1 MSSDSKFL
9 KRFNNLRVKLIF
21 VPLLLLF
28 IAILILASTTY
39 TLVQR
44 NMISEMQRLG
54 LDIADQAL
62 TRIQESNQALR
73 TVDMVLDDK
82 VLGTARTAITNR
94 LMLNNAFLTQM
105 ATDNEVDAIHWYN
118 SDFEIMY
125 SAFEL
130 DLGWVAPPDNP
141 IHGFAA
147 SEQQEW
153 VEEIRQAQ
161 GSDNFYKYGY
171 VKGPLGQIVQV
182 GVLANHIQALTDQF
196 SYQTVVDDLATSA
209 GIVYAAVIDT
219 NRVNIAHS
227 NPDRIGVTLNDDG
240 TIAAAVRG
248 ERYAAE
254 YFYEAGGVTV
264 YDVLLPLII
273 DGQHVGA
280 VNIGLSME
288 NVYGAVREVL
298 IAIVTI
304 GILALILLGGILV
317 AISLGIVNSLKA
329 TQVQLSSMAQGDFST
344 NINPKYLNKQDELGE
359 MARAVEH
366 TQRAIRDVLNEM
378 AQTALSVASTSQ
390 QLSAS
395 TEETSASIQEIASTS
410 NEFASTVEQMN
421 NNSQVMVSSAHQILD
436 STNKGSQGV
445 TDAISSTEEL
455 KGVMNQIANT
465 VENLGRQS
473 QEIGEIVE
481 VITGIA
487 DQTNLLALN
496 AAIEAARAGEHGRGF
511 AVVADEVRNLA
522 EQSAS
527 STTRITDL
535 IQSIQDETQRTILGI
550 NQGVNQAEKNAEI
563 VGVTG
568 ALMNDIIDAVN
579 SIIAQIEELSGGIT
593 EILTGSHE
601 MAATTEEQSASIDS
615 IAHSAQDLSNMSE
628 RLQEMVSQ
636 FKLAQ

>member
-1 MSSDSKFL
+1 MSSSSKFL
-9 KRFNNLRVKLIF
+9 KRFNNLRVKLIA

-28 IAILILASTTY
+28 IAIFALASITY

-44 NMISEMQRLG
+44 NLIDEMQRLG
-54 LDIADQAL
+54 LDLADQAL
-62 TRIQESNQALR
+62 TRIQESNRALT
-73 TVDMVLDDK
+73 TVDMVLDGR
-82 VLGTARTAITNR
+82 VLGTARTVITNR
-94 LMLNNAFLTQM
+94 LMLNSDFLTQM
-105 ATDNEVDAIHWYN
+105 AMDNEVDAIHWYS
-118 SDFEIMY
+118 SDFEIEH
-125 SAFEL
+125 SAFKL
-130 DLGWVAPPDNP
+130 DLGWVAPPTNP
-141 IHGFAA
+141 IHGFAS

-153 VEEIRQAQ
+153 VEGIRQAE

-171 VKGPLGQIVQV
+171 VKGPRGQIVQV
-182 GVLANHIQALTDQF
+182 GVLANYIQELTDQF
-196 SYQTVVDDLATSA
+196 SYQSVVDNLETSA
-209 GIVYAAVIDT
+209 SIVYAAVID
-219 NRVNIAHS
+219 NDRVNIAHS
-227 NPDRIGVTLNDDG
+227 NPERIGVTLNDAG

-254 YFYEAGGVTV
+254 YFYEAEGVTV

-288 NVYGAVREVL
+288 QVYGALREVL
-298 IAIVTI
+298 IAIITV
-304 GILALILLGGILV
+304 GSVALILLGGVLV

-329 TQVQLSSMAQGDFST
+329 NQVQLSSMAQGDFST

-366 TQRAIRDVLNEM
+366 TQRSIRDVLNEM
-378 AQTALSVASTSQ
+378 TQTALSVASTSQ

-395 TEETSASIQEIASTS
+395 TEETSASIEEIASTS

-421 NNSQVMVSSAHQILD
+421 NNSQAMVSSANQILD

-445 TDAISSTEEL
+445 TDAVNSTEEL
-455 KGVMNQIANT
+455 KEFMGQIASA
-465 VENLGRQS
+465 VETLGRES
-473 QEIGEIVE
+473 QEIGEIVG
-481 VITGIA
+481 VISGIA

-522 EQSAS
+522 EQSAH
-527 STTRITDL
+527 STTRITHL
-535 IQSIQDETQRTILGI
+535 IQSIQDATQHTILGI
-550 NQGVNQAEKNAEI
+550 GQGVNQAEKNAEI

-568 ALMNDIIDAVN
+568 SLMNDIIDAVN

-593 EILTGSHE
+593 EILSGSHE

-615 IAHSAQDLSNMSE
+615 IAHSAQDLTNMSE
-628 RLQEMVSQ
+628 RLQDMVSQ
-636 FKLAQ
+636 FKLT

>member
-1 MSSDSKFL
+1 MSSSSKFL
-9 KRFNNLRVKLIF
+9 KRFNNLRVKLIA

-28 IAILILASTTY
+28 IAIFALASITY
-39 TLVQR
+39 TLIQR
-44 NMISEMQRLG
+44 NLIDEMQRLG
-54 LDIADQAL
+54 LDLADQAL
-62 TRIQESNQALR
+62 TRIQESNRALT
-73 TVDMVLDDK
+73 TVDMVLDGR
-82 VLGTARTAITNR
+82 VLGTARTVITNR
-94 LMLNNAFLTQM
+94 LMLNSDFLTQM
-105 ATDNEVDAIHWYN
+105 AMDNEVDAIHWYS
-118 SDFEIMY
+118 SDFEIEH
-125 SAFEL
+125 SAFKL
-130 DLGWVAPPDNP
+130 DLGWVAPPTNP
-141 IHGFAA
+141 IHGFAS

-153 VEEIRQAQ
+153 VEGIRQAE

-171 VKGPLGQIVQV
+171 VKGPRGQIVQV
-182 GVLANHIQALTDQF
+182 GVLANYIQELTDQF
-196 SYQTVVDDLATSA
+196 SYQSVVDNLETSA
-209 GIVYAAVIDT
+209 SIVYAAVID
-219 NRVNIAHS
+219 NDRVNIAHS
-227 NPDRIGVTLNDDG
+227 NPERIGVTLNDAG

-254 YFYEAGGVTV
+254 YFYEAEGVTV

-288 NVYGAVREVL
+288 QVYGALREVL
-298 IAIVTI
+298 IAIITV
-304 GILALILLGGILV
+304 GSVALILLGGVLV

-329 TQVQLSSMAQGDFST
+329 NQVQLSSMAQGDFST

-366 TQRAIRDVLNEM
+366 TQRSIRDVLNEM
-378 AQTALSVASTSQ
+378 TQTALSVASMSQ

-395 TEETSASIQEIASTS
+395 TEETSASIEEIASTS

-421 NNSQVMVSSAHQILD
+421 NNSQAMVSSANQILD

-445 TDAISSTEEL
+445 TDAVNSTEEL
-455 KGVMNQIANT
+455 KEFMGQIASA
-465 VENLGRQS
+465 VETLGRES
-473 QEIGEIVE
+473 QEIGEIVG
-481 VITGIA
+481 VISGIA

-522 EQSAS
+522 EQSAH
-527 STTRITDL
+527 STTRITHL
-535 IQSIQDETQRTILGI
+535 IQSIQDATQHTILGI
-550 NQGVNQAEKNAEI
+550 GQGVNQAEKNAEI

-568 ALMNDIIDAVN
+568 SLMNDIIDAVN

-593 EILTGSHE
+593 EILSGSHE

-615 IAHSAQDLSNMSE
+615 IAHSAQDLTNMSE
-628 RLQEMVSQ
+628 RLQDMVSQ
-636 FKLAQ
+636 FKLT

>member
-1 MSSDSKFL
+1 
-9 KRFNNLRVKLIF
+9 
-21 VPLLLLF
+21 
-28 IAILILASTTY
+28 
-39 TLVQR
+39 
-44 NMISEMQRLG
+44 
-54 LDIADQAL
+54 
-62 TRIQESNQALR
+62 
-73 TVDMVLDDK
+73 
-82 VLGTARTAITNR
+82 
-94 LMLNNAFLTQM
+94 
-105 ATDNEVDAIHWYN
+105 
-118 SDFEIMY
+118 
-125 SAFEL
+125 
-130 DLGWVAPPDNP
+130 
-141 IHGFAA
+141 
-147 SEQQEW
+147 
-153 VEEIRQAQ
+153 
-161 GSDNFYKYGY
+161 
-171 VKGPLGQIVQV
+171 
-182 GVLANHIQALTDQF
+182 
-196 SYQTVVDDLATSA
+196 
-209 GIVYAAVIDT
+209 
-219 NRVNIAHS
+219 
-227 NPDRIGVTLNDDG
+227 
-240 TIAAAVRG
+240 
-248 ERYAAE
+248 
-254 YFYEAGGVTV
+254 
-264 YDVLLPLII
+264 
-273 DGQHVGA
+273 
-280 VNIGLSME
+280 
-288 NVYGAVREVL
+288 VL

-329 TQVQLSSMAQGDFST
+329 TQIQLSSMAQGDFST
-344 NINPKYLNKQDELGE
+344 NLNPKYLNKQDELGE

-455 KGVMNQIANT
+455 KGVMIQIAKT

>member
-1 MSSDSKFL
+1 MSSSSKFL
-9 KRFNNLRVKLIF
+9 QRFNNLRVKLIV
-21 VPLLLLF
+21 VPLLMLY
-28 IAILILASTTY
+28 IAVFALASITY
-39 TLVQR
+39 SLVQK
-44 NMISEMQRLG
+44 NMIAEMQRLG

-62 TRIQESNQALR
+62 TRIQESNRAL
-73 TVDMVLDDK
+73 TTIEGVLDGR
-82 VLGTARTAITNR
+82 VLGTARTVITNR
-94 LMLNNAFLTQM
+94 LMLNSDFLTQM
-105 ATDNEVDAIHWYN
+105 ATDNEVDAIHWYS
-118 SDFEIMY
+118 SDFEIEH
-125 SAFEL
+125 SAFKL
-130 DLGWVAPPDNP
+130 DLGWVAPPTNP
-141 IHGFAA
+141 IHGFAS

-153 VEEIRQAQ
+153 VEGIRQAE

-171 VKGPLGQIVQV
+171 VKGPRGQIVQV
-182 GVLANHIQALTDQF
+182 GILANYIQELTEQF
-196 SYQTVVDDLATSA
+196 DYQVVVDDLATSA
-209 GIVYAAVIDT
+209 GIVYAAVIDD

-240 TIAAAVRG
+240 AMAAAVRG

-254 YFYEAGGVTV
+254 YFYEAEGVTV

-304 GILALILLGGILV
+304 GILALILLGGILIV
-317 AISLGIVNSLKA
+317 ISRGIVNSLKA
-329 TQVQLSSMAQGDFST
+329 TQVQLSHMAQGDFST

-366 TQRAIRDVLNEM
+366 TQRSIRDVLNEM
-378 AQTALSVASTSQ
+378 TQTALSVASTSQ

-395 TEETSASIQEIASTS
+395 TEETSASIEEIASTS

-421 NNSQVMVSSAHQILD
+421 NNSQAMVNSANQILD

-445 TDAISSTEEL
+445 TDAVNSTEEL
-455 KGVMNQIANT
+455 KEFMGQIASA
-465 VENLGRQS
+465 VETLGRES
-473 QEIGEIVE
+473 QEIGEIVG
-481 VITGIA
+481 VISGIA

-522 EQSAS
+522 EQSAH
-527 STTRITDL
+527 STTRITHL
-535 IQSIQDETQRTILGI
+535 IQSIQDATQHTILGI
-550 NQGVNQAEKNAEI
+550 GQGVNQAEKNAEI

-568 ALMNDIIDAVN
+568 SLMNDIIDAVN

-593 EILTGSHE
+593 EILSGSHE

-615 IAHSAQDLSNMSE
+615 IAHSAQDLTNMSE
-628 RLQEMVSQ
+628 RLQDMVSQ
-636 FKLAQ
+636 FKLT